1 MKKVLQNIIRFLII
15 ILFTCTSGCL
25 IYYVYKLNV
34 LNIKYF
40 IILGI
45 IIFLFWLLIIL
56 NLIRKKA
63 KTGTKIFVG
72 IIAIILSA
80 IYFFGLRYADQTIK
94 FVSNM
99 TQREYEIQEYY
110 VLVLNNSPYSHIKD
124 LENKKI
130 GFLSIGANI
139 DKSKSQLHKKINY
152 GLMEYQNTGELILAI
167 ENGNVDAIVLD
178 ESFVELLRENK
189 SPFIGESKVIYTYS
203 LKIKG
208 EYASNKVDVN
218 EDAFVLYISGSDS
231 RTGIKT
237 IARSDVNI
245 LAVVNPKKNKIL
257 LVTVPRDYYVQ
268 LHGTTGTLDKLTH
281 AGLYGLEMSKNTIQD
296 LLGVD
301 INYSIKVS
309 FSTLI
314 KVVDVL
320 DGIEIYSDKS
330 FMKKTLDGKKCYFN
344 KGYQKVTGECA
355 LAFSRERFV
364 YETGDIHR
372 GQNQQVVLSAIIK
385 KLSDPKYLIR
395 YNDMLKAIDGSF
407 ETDMSYDDI
416 TSLVKNQLTNLN
428 NWTIES
434 IGLTGPND
442 MRETYSMGKQKLY
455 VFLQDPKSIN
465 NAKTK
470 IVEYLK

>member
-1 MKKVLQNIIRFLII
+1 MKKVLQNIVKILII
-15 ILFTCTSGCL
+15 MLFTCISGCL
-25 IYYVYKLNV
+25 LYYIYKLNI
-34 LNIKYF
+34 LNIKFF
-40 IILGI
+40 IILSVVVT
-45 IIFLFWLLIIL
+45 LFWLLVTI
-56 NLIRKKA
+56 NLTRKKS
-63 KTGTKIFVG
+63 KKGTKIFMG
-72 IIAIILSA
+72 IIVIILSC
-80 IYFFGLRYADQTIK
+80 IYFFGLKYVTETIK

-99 TQREYEIQEYY
+99 TENEYEEYKYY
-110 VLVLNNSPYSHIKD
+110 VLVLGNSNYTKIDNLKD
-124 LENKKI
+124 KKI
-130 GFLSIGANI
+130 GFLSISSNYE
-139 DKSKSQLHKKINY
+139 KSKEKLSKKINY
-152 GLMEYQNTGELILAI
+152 ELVEFQNTGELVLAL
-167 ENGNVDAIVLD
+167 ENGSIDAIVLD
-178 ESFVELLRENK
+178 ESFVELLKENK
-189 SPFIGESKVIYTYS
+189 LPFIDESKVIYTYS

-470 IVEYLK
+470 IAEYLK